1 MTEAEYAVI
10 NIGGRGILNV
20 RIIGT
25 ALLKCRKAEVVIFV
39 AFIFEHNAFHT
50 VIKNADAG
58 GGGRGDPYLTTG
70 YRICDRRCRLSCI
83 GVACKCS
90 DTDGFAAVYV
100 SGETEVIF
108 SAELTLEF
116 VDP

>member
-25 ALLKCRKAEVVIFV
+25 
-39 AFIFEHNAFHT
+39 EHNAFHT